1 MKKIIY
7 KAFIITLFLIN
18 GSVFA
23 QEVRQ
28 GDIIPEGAVV
38 YSLPMTTLHIRVE
51 AEKEVF
57 TAGPYAKFAQK
68 YLGLDARQEDK
79 VQYRIVSAQV
89 RPYLEADPAQSF
101 MVNLSGQK
109 NAVANFT
116 QFSAQGLIM
125 LSDSYAGMNE
135 NQRFVP
141 QSRTVAFT
149 DKGIS
154 SNLSQEQ
161 VMLYR
166 TEQGASGT
174 QRLAVPQSQIVGKSL
189 ERSAEEAAA
198 LIFKIRNKRIEII
211 TGDTDATFSG
221 EALGAAVAEMAR
233 LEAEYLALFMGKS
246 TYTTQS
252 MNFDVQPQAGQ
263 AKQIYIAFRL
273 SDTEGLVPASNMGG
287 RPITLELTADAD
299 AAPGP
304 AVAPDAGKAALR
316 LYYRK
321 PVAMQAM
328 LSDGQEVLAR
338 SRVLVYQLGQVL
350 SFPYT
355 IGR

>member
-1 MKKIIY
+1 MKQIFY
-7 KAFIITLFLIN
+7 KALTLACLL
-18 GSVFA
+18 SPTLLWA

-28 GDIIPEGAVV
+28 GDLIPEGAVV

-51 AEKEVF
+51 AEREVF
-57 TAGPYAKFAQK
+57 TAGPYARFAQK
-68 YLGLDARQEDK
+68 YLGLEAEQNNR
-79 VQYRIVSAQV
+79 VQYRIVQAQV
-89 RPYLEADPAQSF
+89 RPYLEADPAHTF
-101 MVNLSGQK
+101 ILNLSGQK
-109 NAVANFT
+109 NAVANFA

-125 LSDSYAGMNE
+125 LSDSYAGKEE
-135 NQRFVP
+135 NVRFTP
-141 QSRTVAFT
+141 QTRALAFV

-161 VMLYR
+161 VTLYR

-174 QRLAVPQSQIVGKSL
+174 QRVAVPQSQTVGKSL
-189 ERSAEEAAA
+189 EKSAEEAAV

-246 TYTTQS
+246 TYSTQA
-252 MNFDVQPQAGQ
+252 MDFDVQPQAGQ
-263 AKQIYIAFRL
+263 ARQIYIAFRL

-299 AAPGP
+299 ASQAPS
-304 AVAPDAGKAALR
+304 VTPDAGKAALR
-316 LYYRK
+316 LFYRK
-321 PVAMQAM
+321 PVAMQMA
-328 LSDGQEVLAR
+328 LSDGQDVLAR

-355 IGR
+355 LPR

>member
-1 MKKIIY
+1 MKEIFS
-7 KAFIITLFLIN
+7 KAIMLACLLSPTLAL
-18 GSVFA
+18 A

-28 GDIIPEGAVV
+28 GDVIPEGALV

-51 AEKEVF
+51 AEREAF
-57 TAGPYAKFAQK
+57 SAGPYARFAQK
-68 YLGLDARQEDK
+68 YLGLEAEQNDR
-79 VQYRIVSAQV
+79 VQYRIVQAQV

-101 MVNLSGQK
+101 IVNLTGQK
-109 NAVANFT
+109 SAVANFA

-125 LSDSYAGMNE
+125 LSDSYAGKEE
-135 NQRFVP
+135 NMRFAP
-141 QSRTVAFT
+141 QARTVAFM

-161 VMLYR
+161 VTLYR
-166 TEQGASGT
+166 AEQSASGL
-174 QRLAVPQSQIVGKSL
+174 QRVAVPQSQTVGKSL
-189 ERSAEEAAA
+189 EKSAEEAAA

-246 TYTTQS
+246 VYTTQG
-252 MNFDVQPQAGQ
+252 MDFDVQPQAGQ
-263 AKQIYIAFRL
+263 ARQIYIAFRL
-273 SDTEGLVPASNMGG
+273 SDTEGLVPASNIGG
-287 RPITLELTADAD
+287 RPITLELTADA
-299 AAPGP
+299 AAAEGP
-304 AVAPDAGKAALR
+304 SVMPDAGKSALR

-321 PVAMQAM
+321 PVAMQM
-328 LSDGQEVLAR
+328 TLSDGQETLAR

-350 SFPYT
+350 AFPYT

>member
-1 MKKIIY
+1 MKNVFN
-7 KAFIITLFLIN
+7 KAVILSLLLVN
-18 GSVFA
+18 GSAFA

-28 GDIIPEGAVV
+28 GDAIPEGAVV
-38 YSLPMTTLHIRVE
+38 YSLPMTMLHIRVE
-51 AEKEVF
+51 AEKEAF
-57 TAGPYAKFAQK
+57 TAGPYARFAQK
-68 YLGLDARQEDK
+68 YLGLEARQEDR

-125 LSDSYAGMNE
+125 LSDSYAGKEE
-135 NQRFVP
+135 NIRFAP
-141 QSRTVAFT
+141 QTRAAAFT

-174 QRLAVPQSQIVGKSL
+174 QRVAVPQSQVVGKSL
-189 ERSAEEAAA
+189 ERSAEEAAS
-198 LIFKIRNKRIEII
+198 LIFKIRNKRMEII

-246 TYTTQS
+246 TYSTQG
-252 MNFDVQPQAGQ
+252 MDFDVQPQASQ

-299 AAPGP
+299 APKGP
-304 AVAPDAGKAALR
+304 AVAPDAGRAALR
-316 LYYRK
+316 LFYRK
-321 PVAMQAM
+321 PVAMQMTLA
-328 LSDGQEVLAR
+328 DGQEVLAR

-350 SFPYT
+350 SFPY
-355 IGR
+355 ILGR